1 MQPRQGPHFRRFL
14 IIFFMFV
21 PRLPLSVLF
30 FKSYALHFF
39 LPLPKQA
46 EMRFITAFYAFQ
58 VIEMS
63 EQDCK
68 RCNGER
74 KCSERIFR
82 QNGID
87 GGKRHR
93 GSHGNKAYIIGHK
106 HNNRFRAE
114 KNKEQ
119 PPIKT

>member
-46 EMRFITAFYAFQ
+46 EMRFISAFYAFQ

-63 EQDCK
+63 EQNCK
-68 RCNGER
+68 RCNGESKR
-74 KCSERIFR
+74 SERVFV
-82 QNGID
+82 
-87 GGKRHR
+87 KT
-93 GSHGNKAYIIGHK
+93 AYTAVNATEAVMGTK
-106 HNNRFRAE
+106 H
-114 KNKEQ
+114 
-119 PPIKT
+119 I